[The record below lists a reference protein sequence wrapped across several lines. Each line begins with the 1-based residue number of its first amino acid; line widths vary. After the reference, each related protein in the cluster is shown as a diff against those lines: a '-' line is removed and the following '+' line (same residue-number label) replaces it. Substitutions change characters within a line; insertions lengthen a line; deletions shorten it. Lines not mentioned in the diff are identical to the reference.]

1 MVKRKDMVQRC
12 NQHQGICPKNPPSR
26 FCTAANIYI
35 PSIAVM
41 ITKSCLL
48 HFCLMMFF
56 FIEILSEGCGD
67 LHNKLQEANKANL
80 ELLNTKM
87 GSTIPLQCVD
97 DVINFSSNPNEENL
111 PSIYEFEEQNATVAI
126 DEILQQILY
135 LFNQNHSKLSWDENS
150 ITIFKVGVEQEIGK
164 LTPCLNER
172 MDELRGKVKRYFERV
187 NDLLKNKDYSLCAW
201 EIVQMEVRQCLIVI
215 DQLITRLPKEA
226 PVIVVEVNE
235 KDEDTDTNTDT
246 DTDTDTEEK
255 KEPETPGP
263 CTPQGNSNAEPKQDT
278 QPAINLP
285 AVIDTVLEA
294 QRQQLN
300 DVAT

>member
-12 NQHQGICPKNPPSR
+12 TQRQGICPKKPSSR
-26 FCTAANIYI
+26 LCTAGKIYI
-35 PSIAVM
+35 PSITIM
-41 ITKSCLL
+41 IMKSCLL
-48 HFCLMMFF
+48 YFCLMFF
-56 FIEILSEGCGD
+56 FIEILSQGCGD
-67 LHNKLQEANKANL
+67 LRSKLHDANKANL

-97 DVINFSSNPNEENL
+97 DVINFSSKPNEESL
-111 PSIYEFEEQNATVAI
+111 PSIYEFEEENATVAI

-135 LFNQNHSKLSWDENS
+135 LFNQNHTKLSWDENS
-150 ITIFKVGVEQEIGK
+150 ITIFKLGVEQEIGK

-187 NDLLKNKDYSLCAW
+187 NDLLKDKDYSLCAW

-235 KDEDTDTNTDT
+235 
-246 DTDTDTEEK
+246 TETETEGG

-263 CTPQGNSNAEPKQDT
+263 CTPHGNSNAEPKEDSQLG
-278 QPAINLP
+278 INLP
-285 AVIDTVLEA
+285 AVIDTVLQE
-294 QRQQLN
+294 QQLN